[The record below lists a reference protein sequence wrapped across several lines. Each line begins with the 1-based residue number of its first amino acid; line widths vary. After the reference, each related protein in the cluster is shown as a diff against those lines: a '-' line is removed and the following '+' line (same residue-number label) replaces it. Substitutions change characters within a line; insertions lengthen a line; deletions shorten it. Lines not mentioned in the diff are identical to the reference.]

1 MMRFNRFPAVAIGL
15 VLLLP
20 ALVWAHGVE
29 SWVERGDAIRV
40 HFSSDH
46 GGPMIDVG
54 FRVFTPDGRSVFA
67 SGQTDALGRAVF
79 APDQAGT
86 WRVLMASKDGHG
98 AEVEIAVSPDELAGV
113 GDAQSGPVHVAG
125 AVPAG
130 STLAGVGY
138 LLGLAGLLALLR
150 RGNT

>member
-1 MMRFNRFPAVAIGL
+1 MRFSRLFSAMAGL

-20 ALVWAHGVE
+20 SLVWAHGVDT
-29 SWVERGDAIRV
+29 WIDRGDAIRV

-46 GGPMIDVG
+46 AGPMIDVG
-54 FRVFTPDGRSVFA
+54 YRVFAPDGRSVFA

-79 APDQAGT
+79 APDRAGT
-86 WRVLMASKDGHG
+86 WRVLMASEDGHG
-98 AEVEIAVSPDELAGV
+98 AEVEIALSTEDLAGTH
-113 GDAQSGPVHVAG
+113 ARSEPVHVAG

-138 LLGLAGLLALLR
+138 VLGLAGLLALLR
-150 RGNT
+150 RGKT